1 MKKNKLFFFIAFL
14 AFINTIQAQKKD
26 GVTGIITNYDTKP
39 LEDVTVYKLNTSLH
53 THTNEQGYFE
63 LSTIKIGDTL
73 KISHLG
79 YKPQQ
84 IVCNTA
90 VVTVLLESAQLELN
104 EIAIKS
110 VVSHLNIVSRID
122 LKLNPVSSSQE
133 LLRKVPGL
141 FIGQHAGGGKAEQ
154 IFLRG
159 FDIDHGTDIAV
170 SVDGMP
176 VNMVSHAHGQG
187 YADLHFLIP
196 ETVDKVDFD
205 KGPYAAN
212 KGNLA
217 TAGYVA
223 FATKERIDSNLIA
236 VEAGQFNTF
245 RMLGLFNLLHQ
256 DQQSAYIAIDY
267 NKTDSFFDSP
277 QDFNRLNLMAKYT
290 KFLSPTEKLSVSV
303 SDFSSKWT
311 ASGQI
316 PSRAVASG
324 LISNFGAID
333 NTEGGETSRTNV
345 NIAFQKQVDATS
357 FLKTTAFYSQ
367 YAFELYSNFTF
378 NLEDSIN
385 GDQIR
390 QKEKRRLF
398 GFNSEFNK
406 EFTFDKGSLRWQT
419 GIGLRKDATNDT
431 ELSHTL
437 NRQTVLEQIKLG
449 DIDELNLYAYTG
461 VEFKIGQFF
470 INPAVRF
477 DEIRYAYYDKLAPT
491 FDILTRNKVVVSPKL
506 NFLYQEN
513 KNLQLFLKLGKG
525 FHSND
530 ARVVTSNETTDV
542 LPAAYGAD
550 LGATWKPMPN
560 LILNTALWYLYSEQE
575 FVYVGD
581 AGIVEPSGR
590 TERRGIDVGA
600 RYQFLNYFFLN
611 ADFTFNNAKSL
622 DAEQGQQYIPLAP
635 ITTFTSGLSFLHP
648 SGFSSTIKTRLLGD
662 RAANEDNSLIAK
674 GYVVTD
680 VNADYQFKKGFSLG
694 FIIQNVFNTTWK
706 ETQFATESRLKNEV
720 EPVTEINFT
729 PGTPFNAKLRIGYRF

>member
-1 MKKNKLFFFIAFL
+1 MKKISLFFIFIF
-14 AFINTIQAQKKD
+14 FVTIHIARAQKNDKL
-26 GVTGIITNYDTKP
+26 TGTITNFNLKP
-39 LEDVTVYKLNTSLH
+39 LEDVTIYKQNSNLH

-63 LSTIKIGDTL
+63 LTNIKIGDTL

-84 IVCNTA
+84 FICNEAVAAIV
-90 VVTVLLESAQLELN
+90 LESAQLEL
-104 EIAIKS
+104 EEVAIKS
-110 VVSHLNIVSRID
+110 VVSHLNIISGID
-122 LKLNPVSSSQE
+122 LQLNPVSSSQE

-154 IFLRG
+154 LFLRG

-196 ETVDKVDFD
+196 ETVDKLDFD
-205 KGPYAAN
+205 KGPYAAS

-223 FATKERIDSNLIA
+223 FATKERLDSNLMAI
-236 VEAGQFNTF
+236 EAGQFNTF

-267 NKTDSFFDSP
+267 NKTDGFFDSN
-277 QDFNRLNLMAKYT
+277 QNFNRLNLMAKYT
-290 KFLSPTEKLSVSV
+290 KFISPTEKLSVSV
-303 SDFSSKWT
+303 SNFSSKWN

-316 PSRAVASG
+316 PTRAVASG

-345 NIAFQKQVDATS
+345 NIAFQKQLDATT
-357 FLKTTAFYSQ
+357 FFKTTAFYTK

-390 QKEKRRLF
+390 QKENRNLF

-406 EFTFDKGSLRWQT
+406 NFVFEKSSLRWQT
-419 GIGLRKDATNDT
+419 GVGLRKDATNDT
-431 ELSHTL
+431 ELSHTV
-437 NRQTVLEQIKLG
+437 NRKTTLKQIKLG

-461 VEFKIGQFF
+461 VEFKIGTFF
-470 INPAVRF
+470 INPAVRL
-477 DEIRYAYYDKLAPT
+477 DEIRYVYYDKLAPN
-491 FDILTRNKVVVSPKL
+491 FQSLTRNKVIVSPKL

-530 ARVVTSNETTDV
+530 ARVVTSSETLDV

-560 LILNTALWYLYSEQE
+560 LILNTALWYLFSDQE

-581 AGIVEPSGR
+581 AGVVEPSGR
-590 TERRGIDVGA
+590 TERKGIDVGA
-600 RYQFLNYFFLN
+600 RYQFLKYLFLN
-611 ADFTFNNAKSL
+611 ADFTFNSAKSV
-622 DAEQGQQYIPLAP
+622 DAEAGQQFVPLAL

-648 SGFSSTIKTRLLGD
+648 SGISASIKTRVLGD
-662 RAANEDNSLIAK
+662 RPANEDNSLVAK

-680 VNADYQFKKGFSLG
+680 LNADYKFKKGFSLG
-694 FIIQNVFNTTWK
+694 FIVQNLFNTNWK
-706 ETQFATESRLKNEV
+706 ETQFVTTSRLKNEV
-720 EPVTEINFT
+720 APVSEINFT
-729 PGTPFNAKLRIGYRF
+729 PGMPFNLRLRIGYKF